1 MIAIAKA
8 LVQRKKPGEHT
19 WCGPLWAKRQALR
32 ARVRGREAAMSA
44 TKLRLSCPSMR
55 PPRHSSSAAVPW
67 LRHHGGGGGQGERGG
82 GWGIATHIEF
92 AAGTGVSDS
101 RSAPRW
107 GHAAAAPR
115 RGALPPLL
123 TGGRESPPAR
133 LLSPLPQ
140 EAAVARWG
148 KPKGSVGRSAA
159 QRLGCGLAV
168 LPPSRLPGP
177 SCWPAGLRGSRAP
190 SLARRVVY

>member
-1 MIAIAKA
+1 
-8 LVQRKKPGEHT
+8 
-19 WCGPLWAKRQALR
+19 
-32 ARVRGREAAMSA
+32 MSA
-44 TKLRLSCPSMR
+44 TELRLSCPSMR
-55 PPRHSSSAAVPW
+55 PRRHSSSAAVPW

-107 GHAAAAPR
+107 GHAVAAPRRGDAAAAPR

-148 KPKGSVGRSAA
+148 RPKGSVGRSAA
-159 QRLGCGLAV
+159 QRL
-168 LPPSRLPGP
+168 
-177 SCWPAGLRGSRAP
+177 AGLWSRWAASVEATWP
-190 SLARRVVY
+190 VALACWATGVARFVAGATGRVLDFA